1 VRVPNHKVALE
12 LIQLSNGLLIGTSA
26 NKTGR
31 KPPETAEEAV
41 RQIGSGVDIVL
52 DGGKVPLGTP
62 STVVD
67 LTAETPIVI
76 REGPIGLSSILKVLE
91 A

>member
-1 VRVPNHKVALE
+1 ME
-12 LIQLSNGLLIGTSA
+12 LIQLSDGLLIGTSA

-31 KPPETAEEAV
+31 KPPETVEEAV
-41 RQIGSGVDIVL
+41 RQIGSEVDVVL
-52 DGGKVPLGTP
+52 DGGKVPLGMP

-76 REGPIGLSSILKVLE
+76 REGPIKLGSILKVLG